1 MSRVWHCR
9 GVIISDLSLLTPETT
24 HQARRGTLGLRWVLT
39 GSELKK
45 RIIILFLLFSFLVLG
60 GGIEEPR
67 TESNVPAFNAPWQYW
82 QGIFLPLFDQPFWW
96 HRQYFLDNSYCC
108 WRNQNKLSILSTSS
122 AFSLRPGSGSWRR
135 GGWKFPSG
143 RLLKFSRRVNISC
156 KNGSI
161 ERKWEYKYT
170 YLIPK
175 RQLPSQLLS

>member
-24 HQARRGTLGLRWVLT
+24 HQARGGTLGLRWVLT

-122 AFSLRPGSGSWRR
+122 AFSLMLTWI
-135 GGWKFPSG
+135 WI
-143 RLLKFSRRVNISC
+143 LKTRRVKVPFWPAFKIFQKS
-156 KNGSI
+156 
-161 ERKWEYKYT
+161 KYFM
-170 YLIPK
+170 
-175 RQLPSQLLS
+175 